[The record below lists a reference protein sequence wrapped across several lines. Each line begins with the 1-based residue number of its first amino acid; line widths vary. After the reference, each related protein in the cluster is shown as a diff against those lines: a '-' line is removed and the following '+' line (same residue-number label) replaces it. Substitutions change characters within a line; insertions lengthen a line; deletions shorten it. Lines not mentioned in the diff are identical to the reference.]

1 MGCVCENRW
10 CFDTLS
16 TNGFHKRTNRGIK
29 DNRPVLPPEQSNQMK
44 PTPTFAV
51 LDFETT
57 GLSPNQGARPT
68 EIAVVLV
75 QGGVIVDRY
84 QSLMNAGVPVPW
96 DIQQLTGISNEMV
109 RRAPGVAVV
118 MREAAEFVGLHPLVA
133 HNAAFDSK
141 FWRHELDRL
150 QKPCQQEF
158 VCSMLLSR
166 RLFPHANNHRLG
178 TLVQMLGLP
187 KTGNFHR
194 ALADAE
200 ATAHLL
206 LRIQQELRS
215 HYGVAESGDALL
227 RLLQKAKTSQVE
239 AVIRRQTV
247 GMDRRPG

>member
-1 MGCVCENRW
+1 
-10 CFDTLS
+10 
-16 TNGFHKRTNRGIK
+16 
-29 DNRPVLPPEQSNQMK
+29 MK
-44 PTPTFAV
+44 SSLTFAV

-57 GLSPNQGARPT
+57 GLSPSQGARPT

-109 RRAPGVAVV
+109 RQAPGVATV
-118 MREAAEFVGLHPLVA
+118 MREAAEFVGQHPLVA

-141 FWRHELDRL
+141 FWGHELARI
-150 QKPCQQEF
+150 QKPCHHEF

-166 RLFPHANNHRLG
+166 RLFPHANNHKLG
-178 TLVQMLGLP
+178 TLVQTLGLP
-187 KTGNFHR
+187 RTGNFHR

-206 LRIQQELRS
+206 LRIQRELQSRF
-215 HYGVAESGDALL
+215 GVAEPSHTLL
-227 RLLQKAKTSQVE
+227 RLLQKAKTSQLE
-239 AVIRRQTV
+239 SVIRRHQKTV
-247 GMDRRPG
+247 GMDEWLEPI